1 MLYNPTP
8 LKGRGTEYFYNC
20 PNHIK
25 LILLQK
31 NKPIGFIHI
40 SFSPQKSF
48 CELSGG
54 LIPNYINSG
63 LGIYASCFVL
73 KYLFSR
79 NPNIRIKAVVSD
91 TNTRSER
98 MLKKLGFNTSSTK
111 DRLKILDCTISSFNN
126 TFIDYLLSRIN

>member
-1 MLYNPTP
+1 MYHFSIVPSSKSYIWLYEKCFTNNDFCKMLYNPTP

-63 LGIYASCFVL
+63 LGI
-73 KYLFSR
+73 
-79 NPNIRIKAVVSD
+79 
-91 TNTRSER
+91 
-98 MLKKLGFNTSSTK
+98 
-111 DRLKILDCTISSFNN
+111 
-126 TFIDYLLSRIN
+126 